1 MTPSRD
7 AGVGVRGGYDG
18 TSSHGSNLEM
28 GLSVSVVCCLR
39 SRRGS
44 ECGSVHCGAGSSR
57 ARAPPPL
64 RLGRRGLLGLSVSP
78 FTVCRASRSRYDR
91 EPRDPPGVPARLCS
105 LFSSP
110 SVPYSTLG
118 NLTERRSESGVC
130 GNDRIPAVSRNR
142 RAVVSVWSVVR
153 YAAGQLSVRIELKR
167 QAHRACTRGSRSAL
181 KRSEP
186 AGAAGAAA
194 VTVARARALGLLV
207 GAQVAELLHRF
218 DIPRGEEA
226 HMGHTAVPMVG
237 E

>member
-1 MTPSRD
+1 M
-7 AGVGVRGGYDG
+7 GVRWHVE
-18 TSSHGSNLEM
+18 SRLESRWVC
-28 GLSVSVVCCLR
+28 LSLWCVVCARGGGRSVGQCIAARDRRARARRLR
-39 SRRGS
+39 FGS
-44 ECGSVHCGAGSSR
+44 GVAGSSASQSHLSLSVASVGR
-57 ARAPPPL
+57 PSNHP
-64 RLGRRGLLGLSVSP
+64 RRGVP
-78 FTVCRASRSRYDR
+78 
-91 EPRDPPGVPARLCS
+91 PARLCS

>member
-1 MTPSRD
+1 M
-7 AGVGVRGGYDG
+7 GVRWHVE
-18 TSSHGSNLEM
+18 SRLESRWVC
-28 GLSVSVVCCLR
+28 LSLWCVVCARGGGQSVGQCIAARDRRARARRLR
-39 SRRGS
+39 SGS
-44 ECGSVHCGAGSSR
+44 GVAGSSASQSHLSLSVASVGR
-57 ARAPPPL
+57 PSNHP
-64 RLGRRGLLGLSVSP
+64 RRGVP
-78 FTVCRASRSRYDR
+78 
-91 EPRDPPGVPARLCS
+91 PARLCS

>member
-1 MTPSRD
+1 MGQCIAARD
-7 AGVGVRGGYDG
+7 RRARARR
-18 TSSHGSNLEM
+18 
-28 GLSVSVVCCLR
+28 LR
-39 SRRGS
+39 SGS
-44 ECGSVHCGAGSSR
+44 GVAGSS
-57 ARAPPPL
+57 ASQSHLSLSVA
-64 RLGRRGLLGLSVSP
+64 RLGRGRV
-78 FTVCRASRSRYDR
+78 TANH
-91 EPRDPPGVPARLCS
+91 PPGVPARLCS